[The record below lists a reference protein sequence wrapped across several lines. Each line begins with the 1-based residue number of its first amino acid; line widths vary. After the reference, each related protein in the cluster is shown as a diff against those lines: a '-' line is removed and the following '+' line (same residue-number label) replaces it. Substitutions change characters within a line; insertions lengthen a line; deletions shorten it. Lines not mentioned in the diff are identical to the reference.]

1 MGLTR
6 AIMTALNLRDE
17 PERKD
22 VAREA
27 RRPEAVGAILYEEVN
42 EELSK
47 LASAAPFVRHLY
59 LVDSTG
65 RLLGM
70 AHASRAVDDPAVDLR
85 PAMQGI
91 TGARWN
97 GELKRVFLEGENG
110 IAALLRVAENRW
122 LIALCERGAS
132 LGTVSIGVGKFL
144 ARTTPPRTNG
154 HAASQSEA

>member
-6 AIMTALNLRDE
+6 AIMSVLNLRDE

-22 VAREA
+22 APRGVRQ
-27 RRPEAVGAILYEEVN
+27 PEAVGTALYEEVN

-59 LVDSTG
+59 LADSAG

-70 AHASRAVDDPAVDLR
+70 AHASRAVDDLAVDLR

-91 TGARWN
+91 TGAKWN
-97 GELKRVFLEGENG
+97 GELKRVFLDGDNG
-110 IAALLRVAENRW
+110 IAALLRVAQDRW
-122 LIALCERGAS
+122 LIALCERGTS
-132 LGTVSIGVGKFL
+132 LGTVSVGVGKFL
-144 ARTTPPRTNG
+144 ARTTPRTNG